1 MSAVHQRVRTVYS
14 RTLLAA
20 VALLPAIAC
29 ERAAVPENR
38 FYDTQIQPVLN
49 TFCVGDTSP
58 CHKIDPATNTALGN
72 LDLSSFEAVHARPD
86 VLRTYGS
93 YPESLLLLKS
103 IPEDTTFIP
112 FGGKVFSSQIRHAGG
127 KPLVRN
133 SDAFELLKR
142 WLSNGATRTGLAEN
156 KDRRQG
162 SGSCN
167 NTIPADE
174 TRPAADRNSASY
186 KSFVSDVQPFV
197 RASCSYSTCHGSP
210 QSDFYV
216 TCGDTEEQLDFN
228 FLRVSSFVT
237 PAGRAVEQ
245 SEVLLRPLDPKA
257 GGVNHTGG
265 AFFSSTNND
274 QYKKLKAFAELVK
287 KNPQEPLART
297 EGEAFFGD
305 HVMPVLIRRGCSLET
320 CHSPNGF
327 NDFRLRPGALGF
339 MSAFSVRR
347 NYETS
352 LHEFLSVDVADV
364 RLTRLVRKNIF
375 FSDGG
380 IAHRGGALLES
391 PNENIQQPCP
401 AVFDPD
407 TATAFCTVTQWHKL
421 EREAR
426 KADVSPL
433 TAASTLA
440 LAFVSR
446 PPNPDSL
453 LEFDTF
459 RGGADLKLGDAVLG
473 AAQRIQKVE
482 NLRSGLTACVGLAGR
497 TDLDVRGPE
506 FSVDGTKLVFAAR
519 IGAAE
524 GLDLWMLDLASTAC
538 TRLTNDAGRKQGE
551 VRVHNFDPVFAP
563 NGAIVFASTRAGTF
577 TLKRFLPNADL
588 YRVAADLNFA
598 NVERMTVLTNSEL
611 SPAFMANGQL
621 SFTAEKA
628 TPDFYQLSGRRINWD
643 LSDYHPLLAQRKDSD
658 DTFGKVRPS
667 VGYAQATEIRED
679 LDRNF
684 LIVLSGV
691 DAKSGGGALALFNR
705 SVGTFEEGRN
715 EPSFLRAMTFID
727 PQATGRPGTQGVYR
741 SPFPTPNGEVLASF
755 AANVSDPAADTAR
768 YDLVLVDPITNVR
781 RTIVPGDTLSLV
793 EPALGYKRAGR
804 QLFNN
809 VPQLVFGGHH
819 DPKLAGAVMH
829 LPDLPMLV
837 TLLGSNLRRG
847 RNVTAM
853 DKGKSLRVY
862 EALAPISPVTDPA
875 QLLGTEKVF
884 SSRKLLGVANLESDG
899 SLKVA
904 LPAGKPVILE
914 LADAAGKAVFTMSEE
929 HQMGVGEVITP
940 GVPRKLFNAVCGG
953 CHGSIT
959 GKELD
964 VAVSVD
970 ALTGASVSLSRDL
983 EPKALR

>member
-1 MSAVHQRVRTVYS
+1 MGNVNQRVLAVYC

-20 VALLPAIAC
+20 MATLPVVAC

-49 TFCVGDTSP
+49 SFCVGNTSP

-93 YPESLLLLKS
+93 YPEPLLLLKS

-112 FGGKVFSSQIRHAGG
+112 FGGKVFSSQIRHSGG

-133 SDAFELLKR
+133 SEAFELLKR
-142 WLSNGATRTGLAEN
+142 WLSNGATRTGLPEN
-156 KDRRQG
+156 KDRRKG
-162 SGSCN
+162 TGSCN
-167 NTIPADE
+167 STIPADE
-174 TRPAADRNSASY
+174 TRPAVDRNSASY
-186 KSFVSDVQPFV
+186 KAFASDVQPFV
-197 RASCSYSTCHGSP
+197 RTSCSYSTCHGSP
-210 QSDFYV
+210 QSDFYL
-216 TCGDTEEQLDFN
+216 TCGDTDEQLDFN
-228 FLRVSSFVT
+228 FLRVSSFVS
-237 PAGRAVEQ
+237 PDGRDVEQ

-265 AFFSSTNND
+265 AFFSATNND
-274 QYKKLKAFAELVK
+274 QYKKLKAFAEMVQK
-287 KNPQEPLART
+287 APIEPLSRT
-297 EGEAFFGD
+297 EGETFFGE

-339 MSAFSVRR
+339 MSAFAVRR
-347 NYETS
+347 NYETI

-364 RLTRLVRKNIF
+364 RMTRLVRKNIF
-375 FSDGG
+375 PSDGG

-401 AVFDPD
+401 AEFDAA
-407 TATAFCTVTQWHKL
+407 TATAFCTVAQWHRL

-433 TAASTLA
+433 TVASTLPM
-440 LAFVSR
+440 AFISR

-459 RGGADLKLGDAVLG
+459 EGGADLKLADALLG
-473 AAQRIQKVE
+473 SGARIEKVD
-482 NLRSGLTACVGLAGR
+482 NVRSALTTCVGLSGR

-524 GLDLWMLDLASTAC
+524 GLDLWLLDLTSKAC
-538 TRLTNDAGRKQGE
+538 SRLTNDAGRKQGE

-588 YRVAADLNFA
+588 YRVAADLNFMNA
-598 NVERMTVLTNSEL
+598 ERMTVLTNSEL

-621 SFTAEKA
+621 SFTGEKA

-684 LIVLSGV
+684 LMVLSNV
-691 DAKSGGGALALFNR
+691 DAKSAGGALALFNR
-705 SVGTFEEGRN
+705 SVGPFEEGRN
-715 EPSFLRAMTFID
+715 EANFLKAMIFVD
-727 PQATGRPGTQGVYR
+727 PQATGRPGTRGVYR
-741 SPFPTPNGEVLASF
+741 SPYPTPNGEILASF
-755 AANVSDPAADTAR
+755 AANVTNPAADVAR
-768 YDLVLVDPITNVR
+768 YDLVLVDPNTNVR
-781 RTIVPGDTLSLV
+781 RTLIPGDTQSLV
-793 EPALGYKRAGR
+793 EPTLGYKRAGR

-809 VPQLVFGGHH
+809 VPQLVFGGRH
-819 DPKLAGAVMH
+819 DPKISGAVMH
-829 LPDLPMLV
+829 LPDFPMLV

-847 RNVTAM
+847 RNVTSM
-853 DKGKSLRVY
+853 DKGKTLRVY
-862 EALAPISPVTDPA
+862 ESLAPSSPMSDPA
-875 QLLGTEKVF
+875 QLMGTEKVF
-884 SSRKLLGVANLESDG
+884 SSRKLLGMANLESDG

-904 LPAGKPVILE
+904 LPAGKAVILE
-914 LADAAGKAVFTMSEE
+914 LADASGKAVFTMSEE